1 MSIEDFENENNDNDN
16 DDIILHNIT
25 TEKNQEITQQRIEQK
40 KILIEKEIQEITIK
54 REKIQRLL
62 KNNNGAKLLNSVWEE
77 FNLIENTEQGRIY
90 SLSDDN
96 LKLLIDFHTEIGDKI
111 LDPFAGHL
119 NSAVTI
125 LQMDRKFEGYEVNK
139 VYFEKLNEKLFQLKQ
154 RRDNMS
160 IPTQTYE
167 IFNENAINMKDDKDI
182 DMILTTLPELI
193 FIPKDSKGNKDKLYN
208 QYIDE
213 VSSILLK
220 SINRL
225 KDNGVLIIHF
235 KDLIKSFY
243 YRPIFLD
250 LTNILKQKM
259 LLKYFIILTD
269 KIPQAQTVKDKG
281 DIFKLYSEQMFACTH
296 QYIMCFNVGD
306 KL

>member
-1 MSIEDFENENNDNDN
+1 MSIEDFENENND
-16 DDIILHNIT
+16 DIVLHNIT
-25 TEKNQEITQQRIEQK
+25 TEKNQEITEKRIEQK
-40 KILIEKEIQEITIK
+40 KIAIENEIKEISIK
-54 REKIQRLL
+54 REKIQKLL

-77 FNLIENTEQGRIY
+77 INLIENTEQGRIY
-90 SLSDDN
+90 SLSDEN

-111 LDPFAGHL
+111 LDPFSGHL

-125 LQMDRKFEGYEVNK
+125 LQMDRQFEGYEINK
-139 VYFEKLNEKLFQLKQ
+139 VYFKKLDEKLSQLKQ
-154 RRDNMS
+154 RRNNMS
-160 IPTQTYE
+160 IPTQPYE
-167 IFNENAINMKDDKDI
+167 IFNENAINMKNDNKDI

-193 FIPKDSKGNKDKLYN
+193 FIPKDSKKNKDRLYN
-208 QYIDE
+208 EYIDE
-213 VSSILLK
+213 ISSILLK

-243 YRPIFLD
+243 YRPVFLD
-250 LTNILKQKM
+250 LTNILRQKM
-259 LLKYFIILTD
+259 ILKYFIILTD
-269 KIPQAQTVKDKG
+269 KIPQAQTIKDKG

-306 KL
+306 KS